1 MINLNDYVTNKFL
14 YLCVVFFLIC
24 IFAFYETTQMPNDC
38 FKPLK
43 LENVKT
49 LSSFQP
55 FVYHLYIALPTG
67 HSDTECYPHGK
78 VVGRYL
84 GDL

>member
-1 MINLNDYVTNKFL
+1 
-14 YLCVVFFLIC
+14 
-24 IFAFYETTQMPNDC
+24 MPNDC
-38 FKPLK
+38 FKRLK